1 MLFVYR
7 TYLRS
12 ANWYKRP
19 DCSGTLACIKL
30 VAFRS
35 LTPGIWIFCDVDVQE
50 AKMADG
56 TNWEE
61 QAAAEF
67 ARRWIAA
74 VQAMGTQ
81 IQRQQETF

>member
-1 MLFVYR
+1 
-7 TYLRS
+7 
-12 ANWYKRP
+12 
-19 DCSGTLACIKL
+19 
-30 VAFRS
+30 
-35 LTPGIWIFCDVDVQE
+35 
-50 AKMADG
+50 MADG